1 MTHEKHASC
10 NAYGVRHNIQ
20 RSIRCFSGIYY
31 VFLRRW
37 VFKGLN
43 SLEHSFVQILL
54 MSCISLFV
62 LQSCVR
68 STNLTET
75 RAPNAGEGA
84 SDLQATFQPITDI
97 PIPPGTTLD
106 AQNSLILGSGD
117 VWTGRL
123 VLNLE
128 QNHSEAF
135 ALYTTQMPQ
144 FGWRPIA
151 SVQSETSLLTFI
163 RGNRATTVEIIE
175 GRAMNGC
182 LVRITMSTQ
191 GQAVN

>member
-1 MTHEKHASC
+1 M
-10 NAYGVRHNIQ
+10 
-20 RSIRCFSGIYY
+20 
-31 VFLRRW
+31 
-37 VFKGLN
+37 N
-43 SLEHSFVQILL
+43 SLKHSFVQILL
-54 MSCISLFV
+54 MSCISLFL
-62 LQSCVR
+62 LQNCVR
-68 STNLTET
+68 GTNLTET
-75 RAPNAGEGA
+75 RAPNADEGA

-117 VWTGRL
+117 LWTGRL

-151 SVQSETSLLTFI
+151 SVQSETSLLTFV

-191 GQAVN
+191 GQTVN

>member
-1 MTHEKHASC
+1 MTHETHASC
-10 NAYGVRHNIQ
+10 NTYGVRHNIQ

-31 VFLRRW
+31 VFLRGW
-37 VFKGLN
+37 VFKGMN
-43 SLEHSFVQILL
+43 SLKHSFVQILL

-117 VWTGRL
+117 LWTGRL

-144 FGWRPIA
+144 FGL
-151 SVQSETSLLTFI
+151 SLI
-163 RGNRATTVEIIE
+163 HI
-175 GRAMNGC
+175 
-182 LVRITMSTQ
+182 
-191 GQAVN
+191 